1 MAAAAPDVFKI
12 AFECSNG
19 TFTIEFTRAWAP
31 NGVDRIHE
39 LVDQGFYNDARFFR
53 VVTSPRPF
61 VVQFG
66 IHADPKIASQWRNA
80 TIPDDSVNETNAP
93 GTVTFATAG
102 PNTRTT
108 QLFINLGDNA
118 FLDSQG
124 FSPIGRVVDGIDVVK
139 AINGEY
145 GEAPD
150 QNRIQREGNAYL
162 ESAFPN
168 MDYIKVAKIVE

>member
-1 MAAAAPDVFKI
+1 MAATAPESFKI

-19 TFTIEFTRAWAP
+19 TFIIEFTRAWSP
-31 NGVDRIHE
+31 HGVDRMYE
-39 LVDQGFYNDARFFR
+39 LVDQGFYDEARFFR

-66 IHADPKIASQWRNA
+66 IHADPKVAAQWRDA
-80 TIPDDSVNETNAP
+80 TIPDDSVTETNAP

-108 QLFINLGDNA
+108 QLFISLGDNG

-124 FSPIGRVVDGIDVVK
+124 FSPIGRVVDGFEVVK
-139 AINGEY
+139 AINDEY

-150 QNRIQREGNAYL
+150 QGRIQQEGNAYL
-162 ESAFPN
+162 ETKFPN
-168 MDYIKVAKIVE
+168 MDYIKTARIVE